1 MTEMLK
7 GHLDQQRQG
16 VRSTK
21 AATQFLSPP
30 TQCTQEN
37 DIGVTVWDL
46 KHTTYL
52 DQTGCFPFTSYKG
65 NKYMMVVVE
74 LDSSAIL
81 VEAMKDRTS
90 EELTRAYLNL
100 FGRIKRAG
108 ATPKKCMMDNELSED
123 LKEVTKKECKMELL
137 PLGYHRQ
144 NAAELAIKIFKA
156 HIIANF
162 SWPSTIFSPLSVVQ
176 AVTHRLTTMEMPGD
190 QGTWAKHSV
199 DGCFFEIHSPPLP
212 IYIIVQNSQRIN

>member
-52 DQTGCFPFTSYKG
+52 DQTGCFPFISYKG

-144 NAAELAIKIFKA
+144 NAAELAIKTFKA
-156 HIIANF
+156 HFIAILAGLP
-162 SWPSTIFSPLSVVQ
+162 PSFLLRLWCKLLPIGCNVQSQRKSAVAIAMMPRNTI
-176 AVTHRLTTMEMPGD
+176 TMIEMSGD
-190 QGTWAKHSV
+190 QGTWAEHWV
-199 DGCFFEIHSPPLP
+199 DG
-212 IYIIVQNSQRIN
+212 